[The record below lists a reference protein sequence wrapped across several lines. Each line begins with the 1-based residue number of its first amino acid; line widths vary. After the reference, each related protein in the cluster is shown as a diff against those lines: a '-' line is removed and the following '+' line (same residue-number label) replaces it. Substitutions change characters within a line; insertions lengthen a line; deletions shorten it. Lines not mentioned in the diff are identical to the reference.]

1 LLVTADII
9 IKRYPQSYRLKRTS
23 MDEDGV
29 LKIGAGLSGRQS
41 GKDSRLKEFREDELY
56 DY

>member
-1 LLVTADII
+1 
-9 IKRYPQSYRLKRTS
+9 